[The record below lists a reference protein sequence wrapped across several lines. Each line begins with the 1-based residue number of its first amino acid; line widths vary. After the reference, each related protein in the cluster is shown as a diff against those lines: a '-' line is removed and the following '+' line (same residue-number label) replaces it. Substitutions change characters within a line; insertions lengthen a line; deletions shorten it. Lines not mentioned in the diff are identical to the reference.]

1 MPTNLN
7 PQSQTSAI
15 VLPATGAA
23 GVQAGVADSAAH
35 DRAVAGQTI
44 LTACPFGAYT
54 GSMDFLTG
62 ASMQVDYVYKKL
74 GGDVIDIELTVDNV
88 YAAYEEACL
97 EYSYII
103 NLHQSK
109 NSLSTM
115 LGHHTGTFDYEG
127 RLKNPSALTGAGDP
141 QIAVRYPRF
150 QFSSAKRVGGG
161 LSQIGGLG
169 GTIAEYSGSFA
180 PSTNVQDYNLQ
191 KIIEDASSSGEDD
204 AGQSVD
210 FAGKIDDN
218 QKITI
223 TKVYFISP
231 RAMWRFYGYYGG
243 VGVVGN
249 YSTYGQF
256 ADDSTFEIIPTW
268 QNKMQAIMYEDSI
281 YTRTSHYSYELINNK
296 LRLYPTPSYW
306 SMQLDRIW
314 FRFYVEEDPW
324 KEPAGYHDG
333 TLGVNN
339 MNTLP
344 YENIRYENINSMGKQ
359 WIRKYA
365 LALCKE
371 MLGQIRGKFTTVPIP
386 GEAVTLNH
394 AELLGQ
400 AKEEQDQL
408 KLSLT
413 EMLATMEYTELAKK
427 DVELSDATTAT
438 FKNSPLPIF
447 VG

>member
-1 MPTNLN
+1 MPTNMN

-15 VLPATGAA
+15 ILPASGASTPA
-23 GVQAGVADSAAH
+23 
-35 DRAVAGQTI
+35 AGQTVK
-44 LTACPFGAYT
+44 TACPFGIYT
-54 GSMDFLTG
+54 GSLDFITG
-62 ASMQVDYVYKKL
+62 AANQVDYVYKKL
-74 GGDVIDIELTVDNV
+74 GGDVVDIELTVDNV
-88 YAAYEEACL
+88 YAAYEEAVL

-103 NLHQSK
+103 NMHQGK
-109 NSLSTM
+109 NSLASV
-115 LGHHTGTFDYEG
+115 LGQATGTFNHNGEI
-127 RLKNPSALTGAGDP
+127 NSETGVTNGTNV
-141 QIAVRYPRF
+141 QLRYPRF
-150 QFSSAKRVGGG
+150 QLASAKKVGDG

-169 GTIAEYSGSFA
+169 GTISEYSGSFS
-180 PSTNVQDYNLQ
+180 PSEDVQDYDLQ
-191 KIIEDASSSGEDD
+191 KIIEDASSSGSDD
-204 AGQSVD
+204 AGQAVGYS
-210 FAGKIDDN
+210 GKINDN
-218 QKITI
+218 QRVVI

-306 SMQLDRIW
+306 SMQADRIW
-314 FRFYVEEDPW
+314 FRFYVENAAWE
-324 KEPAGYHDG
+324 EPDGYHDG
-333 TLGVNN
+333 TLGINN

-344 YENIRYENINSMGKQ
+344 YENIPYANINSIGKQ
-359 WIRKYA
+359 WIRKYS

-371 MLGQIRGKFTTVPIP
+371 MLGQIRGKFTTMPIP
-386 GEAVTLNH
+386 GESVTLNH
-394 AELLGQ
+394 AELLSQ

-408 KLSLT
+408 KTSLI
-413 EMLATMEYTELAKK
+413 EMLASTEYL
-427 DVELSDATTAT
+427 ELSKRESEMVESTATT